1 LPEIE
6 VTPPSKK
13 PKWTGKRNLGLGSV
27 GDDVRRL
34 QEILQVEGCFDFPN
48 PTGNLFGI
56 SRAGIIKL
64 QNKYAKEILHPIG
77 LKNGTGFAG
86 IQTRKWLEKHYA

>member
-48 PTGNLFGI
+48 PTGYLGGI
-56 SRAGIIKL
+56 TRAGIIKL
-64 QNKYAKEILHPIG
+64 QNKYAKEILHPLG
-77 LKNGTGFAG
+77 LKSGTGFLGLSSRAF
-86 IQTRKWLEKHYA
+86 LEKNYS